1 MTVTVELSD
10 GQHYLGF
17 RLPEANWGGNY
28 APAQATDLPDP
39 EEVIAQ
45 ALAHPLNRPRLRDIV
60 RAGERVVIIVD
71 DHTRVTPAQRII
83 PHVAAELEAAGVPDR
98 DVTIVVA
105 RGTHRPST
113 QAEVLK
119 KLGANILNRFR
130 VIQHDCQ
137 DEQNQTF
144 IGITSLATPVW
155 INSEV
160 AAADRRIAVGHIGP
174 SPYAGYSGGGK
185 LILPGVAALDT
196 INYNHSFVPAA
207 FRRHGETGIPTRRDM
222 DEAIAMVGLDME
234 IDTVFDSEERIITVI
249 AGDPAHVYRR
259 GVGLAKPLFEV
270 NLPRWL
276 DVAVASGVPY
286 TIDLYQAARAV
297 EYADAAVRPGG
308 SIVLLAD
315 CPDGVG
321 GDEFYDL
328 LASDRTAAD
337 FLRAAGRRT
346 LKVTFAVLGYFL
358 ARIKEDKTIY
368 VKTDHIPDET
378 LLAMGFKPC
387 YDLQTTIDELLAQYG
402 PQATVAGFPRGSV
415 TIPVLPAREEKRS

>member
-1 MTVTVELSD
+1 MTVTVELPD
-10 GQHYLGF
+10 GKRNLGF
-17 RLPEANWGGNY
+17 RIPEVNWAGSY

-39 EEVIAQ
+39 DEAIAQ

-60 RAGERVVIIVD
+60 RSGERVVIIVD
-71 DHTRVTPAQRII
+71 DHTRVTPAQLII
-83 PHVAAELEAAGVPDR
+83 PHVAAELEAAGVPDK
-98 DVTIVVA
+98 DVTIVIA

-119 KLGANILNRFR
+119 KLGAGLLNRFR

-155 INSEV
+155 INTEV
-160 AAADRRIAVGHIGP
+160 AAADRRIALGHIGP

-207 FRRHGETGIPTRRDM
+207 FRRHGSTNIPTRRDM
-222 DEAIAMVGLDME
+222 DEAIAMVGIDME
-234 IDTVFDSEERIITVI
+234 IDTVFDSEERIITVM
-249 AGDPAHVYRR
+249 AGDPAQVYRR
-259 GVGLAKPLFEV
+259 GVALAKPLFEV

-321 GDEFYDL
+321 GDEFYHL
-328 LASDRTAAD
+328 LASDRTADD

-358 ARIKEDKTIY
+358 ARIKHDKAIY

-378 LLAMGFKPC
+378 LRAMGFIPC
-387 YDLQTTIDELLAQYG
+387 HDLQTTIDNLLAQYG
-402 PQATVAGFPRGSV
+402 PEATVAGFPRGSV
-415 TIPVLPAREEKRS
+415 TIPVLPAGEEKY